1 MSHLV
6 AEKSAGI
13 KQEKAEIRNLKS
25 TLDIINNSLGNE
37 RKARAEAEKANKQNI
52 EIASKRAEEM
62 SRLITVKNTAIKQK
76 KAEIRNLKS
85 TLDIINS
92 SLNNERKMH
101 ADVEKSNKQ
110 NLELASKRAEQM
122 SHLVAEKSAGIK
134 QEKAEIR
141 NLKSTLDI
149 LNNSLG
155 NERKAR
161 AEAEKANK
169 QNIEIASKRAEEM
182 SRLINEK
189 SAGIKQEKAEIRNL
203 KSTLDILNNSLGNER
218 KARAEAEKANK
229 QNIEIASKRAEE
241 MSRLINEKSAGI
253 KQEKTEIRNLK
264 STLDILNSSL
274 NNERKMRADVEKSN
288 KQNLELA
295 ASLAEE
301 TKRLEK
307 IRALLQAQVVKM
319 RQLIAMKSTDIEQE
333 KAKTQ
338 NLESAL
344 KRIHTTLETERK
356 MRTEAEKASKQ
367 NIKLA
372 GRRAEEIRRLE
383 KARERLETQVGK
395 MRILIAEKTADIEQ
409 EKAKTQNLE
418 SALQQ
423 IQAAL
428 ETERKTRVEIEKSHK
443 RNLELAKNRAE
454 EMKRLE
460 KAREIL
466 EAQVRKMDQLI
477 ATEQEKVEKRNI
489 ADKRKSPAKP
499 EKSNAQVAMLA
510 KNRAEEM
517 KRLEKTRE
525 ILNTQLQEMSRLIA
539 EKNTD
544 IEQEKTRARNLELA
558 LEQIQ
563 KTLESER
570 KTRAKAEESNAQNA
584 ELARNQ
590 TQKIGSLVKAGELLK
605 AQVQE
610 MSQLIAEKTSV
621 AELIKNKLDQTNL
634 SLSETIKKHTLAIA
648 RSKILEKKAQEEAER
663 SQKLASDL
671 NEMNSRLKKQSIT
684 LERTK
689 DLLRVTFVN
698 SLLFDSGSARLREKG
713 LEALSSVAEFLQK
726 QEDKVIRVEGH
737 TDNRLIRGNLLGR
750 YPSNWEL
757 SFARAVSIVKFLESK
772 KHIA

>member
-6 AEKSAGI
+6 AEKSASLE
-13 KQEKAEIRNLKS
+13 QEKSKVQNLKI
-25 TLDIINNSLGNE
+25 TLKQIQTARDDE
-37 RKARAEAEKANKQNI
+37 RKMRAEAEKANKQNI
-52 EIASKRAEEM
+52 GLAANRAEEIQ
-62 SRLITVKNTAIKQK
+62 RLETQ
-76 KAEIRNLKS
+76 AEK
-85 TLDIINS
+85 
-92 SLNNERKMH
+92 
-101 ADVEKSNKQ
+101 
-110 NLELASKRAEQM
+110 M

-149 LNNSLG
+149 LNSSLN
-155 NERKAR
+155 NERRMR

-189 SAGIKQEKAEIRNL
+189 SADIKQEKTEIRNL
-203 KSTLDILNNSLGNER
+203 KSTLDILNNSLNNER
-218 KARAEAEKANK
+218 KMRAEAEKGNK

-241 MSRLINEKSAGI
+241 MSRLINEKSADI

-274 NNERKMRADVEKSN
+274 DNERKMRADVEKSN

-333 KAKTQ
+333 KGKTQ

-372 GRRAEEIRRLE
+372 GRRAEEIRRLK

-395 MRILIAEKTADIEQ
+395 MHKLIAEKTADIEQ

-423 IQAAL
+423 IQVAL

-443 RNLELAKNRAE
+443 RNLELARNRAE

-477 ATEQEKVEKRNI
+477 ATEKEKVEKRNI
-489 ADKRKSPAKP
+489 ADKRKSPAKAK
-499 EKSNAQVAMLA
+499 KSNAQDAMLA

-517 KRLEKTRE
+517 KRLEQTRE
-525 ILNTQLQEMSRLIA
+525 ILNTQVQEMSRLIA

-544 IEQEKTRARNLELA
+544 IEQEKTKAQNLELA

-570 KTRAKAEESNAQNA
+570 KARTKVEESNVQNA
-584 ELARNQ
+584 ELARKRVEEINQ
-590 TQKIGSLVKAGELLK
+590 LQKARELLK

-648 RSKILEKKAQEEAER
+648 RSKILEKKAREEAER
-663 SQKLASDL
+663 AQKLESDL
-671 NEMNSRLKKQSIT
+671 NELNKKLKKQFVS
-684 LERTK
+684 LQQTK

-713 LEALSSVAEFLQK
+713 LEALLSVAEFLQK
-726 QEDKVIRVEGH
+726 QKDKVIRVEGH
-737 TDNRLIRGNLLGR
+737 TDNQPIKGNLLDR

-757 SFARAVSIVKFLESK
+757 SSARAVSIVKFLESNNISPARMSATGHSFYRPVASNDTGDGRAK
-772 KHIA
+772 NRRTDILLSNRTPKAAATTP

>member
-1 MSHLV
+1 MSRLIN
-6 AEKSAGI
+6 EKSADI
-13 KQEKAEIRNLKS
+13 KQEKF
-25 TLDIINNSLGNE
+25 
-37 RKARAEAEKANKQNI
+37 
-52 EIASKRAEEM
+52 
-62 SRLITVKNTAIKQK
+62 
-76 KAEIRNLKS
+76 EIRNLKS

-92 SLNNERKMH
+92 SLN
-101 ADVEKSNKQ
+101 
-110 NLELASKRAEQM
+110 
-122 SHLVAEKSAGIK
+122 
-134 QEKAEIR
+134 
-141 NLKSTLDI
+141 
-149 LNNSLG
+149 

-189 SAGIKQEKAEIRNL
+189 SA
-203 KSTLDILNNSLGNER
+203 D
-218 KARAEAEKANK
+218 
-229 QNIEIASKRAEE
+229 
-241 MSRLINEKSAGI
+241 I

-264 STLDILNSSL
+264 TTHDIINSSL
-274 NNERKMRADVEKSN
+274 NNERRMRA
-288 KQNLELA
+288 
-295 ASLAEE
+295 
-301 TKRLEK
+301 
-307 IRALLQAQVVKM
+307 
-319 RQLIAMKSTDIEQE
+319 
-333 KAKTQ
+333 
-338 NLESAL
+338 
-344 KRIHTTLETERK
+344 
-356 MRTEAEKASKQ
+356 EAEKASKQ

-395 MRILIAEKTADIEQ
+395 MRKLIAEKTADIEQ

-428 ETERKTRVEIEKSHK
+428 ETERNTRVEIEKSQK
-443 RNLELAKNRAE
+443 RNLELARNRAE
-454 EMKRLE
+454 EMRRLE

-477 ATEQEKVEKRNI
+477 ATEKEKVKKRNI
-489 ADKRKSPAKP
+489 ADKRKSPAKAK
-499 EKSNAQVAMLA
+499 KSNAQDAMLA

-517 KRLEKTRE
+517 KRLEQTRE
-525 ILNTQLQEMSRLIA
+525 ILNTQVQEMSRLIA

-544 IEQEKTRARNLELA
+544 IEREKTKAQNLKLA

-570 KTRAKAEESNAQNA
+570 KARTKVEESNVQNA
-584 ELARNQ
+584 ELARKRVEEINQ
-590 TQKIGSLVKAGELLK
+590 LQKARELLK

-698 SLLFDSGSARLREKG
+698 NFLFDLGSAEIRKKG
-713 LEALSSVAEFLQK
+713 
-726 QEDKVIRVEGH
+726 
-737 TDNRLIRGNLLGR
+737 
-750 YPSNWEL
+750 Y
-757 SFARAVSIVKFLESK
+757 
-772 KHIA
+772 